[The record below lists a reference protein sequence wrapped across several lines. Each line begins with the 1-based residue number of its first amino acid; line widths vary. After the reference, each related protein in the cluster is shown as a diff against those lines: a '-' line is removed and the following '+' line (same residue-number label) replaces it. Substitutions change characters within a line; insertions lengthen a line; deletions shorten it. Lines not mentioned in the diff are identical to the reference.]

1 QTGAAPRHNTTYYR
15 RDYDYYGYGYYPR
28 YRHYRYYDYGYY
40 PRRHYYRSYY
50 YRPYYHRYYRRYWY
64 LGGGGVGGRRRSD
77 FPAWHLKHVV
87 VGRGHARRNRRRARR
102 VHCDRSWR
110 RLMTFATSSQQ
121 PKPASLASGTKG

>member
-1 QTGAAPRHNTTYYR
+1 MPCANFSHKEVSMRKFILAGVAGMAFILMPQPSSAAPASTVAGIQTGAALRHNTTYYR

-64 LGGGGVGGRRRSD
+64 
-77 FPAWHLKHVV
+77 
-87 VGRGHARRNRRRARR
+87 
-102 VHCDRSWR
+102 
-110 RLMTFATSSQQ
+110 
-121 PKPASLASGTKG
+121 